1 MSRFRDIDWRAA
13 LVSLESSRSA
23 ALVPVAVAVFLGLFA
38 IGDKS
43 MWLDEAFSISL
54 VKMPTVDMLVYL
66 WRNELHASPYYLLL
80 HPWSW
85 LGYGEVPARALSV
98 LIGAAGVAATYAVGR
113 RYGVGFR
120 AALLLAIFP
129 TFVQFEQEARG
140 YTLLVASSALTTL
153 AYLRLVEQPGKLRAA
168 AYAAT
173 AATMIYVHPLGAL
186 VIVAHALHA
195 AVGTTVGQR
204 RLMTG
209 VYAAV
214 LVGWLPMFRFALLNR
229 GKISWI
235 PPLSVSTA
243 TAELVA
249 LAGGTAVAAVVVV
262 LVALRLRRDVPGL
275 WLTVP
280 IFGALLISAFVQPIL
295 QAKYLIAVLP
305 AMSIVAAQ
313 NRLRGLAV
321 LVIVCLIAVSSWYTD
336 GEKDDWRSAAAWIGS
351 QAEATDG
358 VVFSPHYARLAFE
371 YYGEIGV
378 PLYPSVAWDQF
389 YMPAWGL
396 DIGLPPDADRFS
408 RIWLIEAF
416 GFRAAA
422 EVWSLLSGYD
432 VATSRDF
439 GRLGPWVRLMV
450 RRSSD

>member
-1 MSRFRDIDWRAA
+1 
-13 LVSLESSRSA
+13 V
-23 ALVPVAVAVFLGLFA
+23 VAVLLGLFA

-66 WRNELHASPYYLLL
+66 WRNELHASVYHVLL

-85 LGYGEVPARALSV
+85 LGYGEVAARALSV
-98 LIGAAGVAATYAVGR
+98 LMGAAGVAATYAVGR

-120 AALLLAIFP
+120 AALLLAVFP

-140 YTLLVASSALTTL
+140 YTLLVAWSAITTL
-153 AYLRLVEQPGKLRAA
+153 AYLRLVERPTRLRSVI
-168 AYAAT
+168 YAAT
-173 AATMIYVHPLGAL
+173 GATMIYVHPLGAL

-195 AVGTTVGQR
+195 AVSTPVGQR
-204 RLMTG
+204 ALMAS
-209 VYAAV
+209 VYAGV

-235 PPLSVSTA
+235 PPLNIATA
-243 TAELVA
+243 TTELVA

-262 LVALRLRRDVPGL
+262 LVALRLRRDVAGL

-280 IFGALLISAFVQPIL
+280 ILGALLISAFIQPVL
-295 QAKYLIAVLP
+295 QAKYLIGVLP
-305 AMSIVAAQ
+305 AISIVAAQ
-313 NRLRGLAV
+313 NRLRALAV
-321 LVIVCLIAVSSWYTD
+321 LVIVCLVGVSSWYSSGT
-336 GEKDDWRSAAAWIGS
+336 KDDWRSAVAWIES
-351 QAEATDG
+351 QAEATDAI
-358 VVFSPHYARLAFE
+358 VFSPHYARLAFE
-371 YYGEIGV
+371 YYGEIGE
-378 PLYPSVAWDQF
+378 PIYPSIAWDEV

-416 GFRAAA
+416 GFRAAD
-422 EVWSLLSGYD
+422 EVWSLLSGYG
-432 VATSRDF
+432 VATARDF

-450 RRSSD
+450 RLSSD